1 MLHVGLDLSRHRLD
15 VRVLEP
21 AGATVAEL
29 AVAPEGPEL
38 RALAVRLLA
47 QGEVRAVIESMN
59 GARFVHDTLEL
70 AGWDVLIADAVKVKG
85 LAPLACKT
93 DRIDALV
100 LAELSRRDLVPAIW
114 LPTPEVRAERERARF
129 RMHLVKHR
137 SALKCRIHASLLA
150 FGYPNRYSDLFG
162 VGGREYLDEL
172 VFPDPWRD
180 NVAAAKTLI
189 DDLNTQIAEIDREL
203 AAIAGTHRYVRLLRT
218 APGIGPVLGYTMASE
233 LGDIERFASPR
244 KLCGYTGLCP
254 RVYQSGQTERRGRL
268 AKNGPR
274 YLRWSYV
281 EAATHA
287 AASPIYRQ
295 HYLRTRA
302 RLGRFRG
309 PKIAR
314 IEVARK
320 LAEATWHML
329 TKGEPFAPA
338 GAAHPLAS

>member
-1 MLHVGLDLSRHRLD
+1 
-15 VRVLEP
+15 
-21 AGATVAEL
+21 
-29 AVAPEGPEL
+29 
-38 RALAVRLLA
+38 
-47 QGEVRAVIESMN
+47 
-59 GARFVHDTLEL
+59 
-70 AGWDVLIADAVKVKG
+70 

-129 RMHLVKHR
+129 RLHLVKHR

-162 VGGREYLDEL
+162 TAGRDYLDEL

-180 NVAAAKTLI
+180 NVHAARALI
-189 DDLNTQIAEIDREL
+189 DDLTAQIRGIEAGL
-203 AAIAGTHRYVRLLRT
+203 AQAAAGHRYVPLLRT
-218 APGIGPVLGYTMASE
+218 APGIGPILGYTIAAE
-233 LGDIERFASPR
+233 LGDITRFESPR

-254 RVYQSGQTERRGRL
+254 RVYQSGQSERRGRL

-274 YLRWSYV
+274 YLRWAV
-281 EAATHA
+281 MEAAVHA
-287 AASPIYRQ
+287 AVSPRYRD
-295 HYLRTRA
+295 HYLRTRR

-314 IEVARK
+314 VEVARK
-320 LAEATWHML
+320 LTEATWHML

-338 GAAHPLAS
+338 GAAASLAS